1 MSPLLS
7 LTASNVK
14 GNTKRSVVSCMFFI
28 GYCAGCIASPQLWT
42 AKPRYFNGVV
52 TAIVTWCLLFVVV
65 IAYRFVCMRDNAN
78 RDRITA
84 ERGETLDGARA
95 SGESSVV
102 LDKNGLPKTDL
113 TDKDDL
119 YFRYS
124 H

>member
-42 AKPRYFNGVV
+42 VKPRYFNGVV

-65 IAYRFVCMRDNAN
+65 IAYRVVCQKDNAR
-78 RDRITA
+78 RDRVMA
-84 ERGETLDGARA
+84 ERGESLDRDR
-95 SGESSVV
+95 GEGSVV
-102 LDKNGLPKTDL
+102 LDRNGLPKTDL
-113 TDKDDL
+113 TDKEDL
-119 YFRYS
+119 HFRYCV
-124 H
+124 